1 MKDTA
6 VVPLISPLSLGL
18 MFAVRC
24 VAVRCV
30 AVRCGLWFGAWA
42 HSIVIGLISLS
53 SFTIVQE

>member
-18 MFAVRC
+18 MF
-24 VAVRCV
+24 AVRCV